1 MSGGGGVERVRLIP
15 SQGSTSMDMLRT
27 ISNGGPEMNE

>member
-1 MSGGGGVERVRLIP
+1 MSGGGGAERVRLIP
-15 SQGSTSMDMLRT
+15 SQGSTSMDMLT